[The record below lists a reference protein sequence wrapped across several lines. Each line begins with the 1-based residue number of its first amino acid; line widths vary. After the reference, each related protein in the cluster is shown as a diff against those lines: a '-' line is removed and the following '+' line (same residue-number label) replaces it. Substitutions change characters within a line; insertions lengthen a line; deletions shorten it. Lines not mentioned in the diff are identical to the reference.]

1 MRTIPKGQGFY
12 KWLEAQ
18 DMSGG
23 SCFSFPAQCKVE
35 CQQVT
40 LHGGSV
46 AGAVVTSMGTG
57 PAVEGYV
64 RVKIPQPYWE
74 SL

>member
-1 MRTIPKGQGFY
+1 MPSSYRCWESLEGPMRTIPKGQGFY

-40 LHGGSV
+40 LHG
-46 AGAVVTSMGTG
+46 
-57 PAVEGYV
+57 
-64 RVKIPQPYWE
+64 
-74 SL
+74 